1 LRAVSARLGGGEA
14 MTEFTW
20 EGVTFT
26 VRLRS
31 DGIAVFRDK
40 AHLGGPWS
48 VAASIICCTGA
59 AASFK
64 RALRKAVDSLPK
76 EVRV

>member
-1 LRAVSARLGGGEA
+1 

-40 AHLGGPWS
+40 AHLGGPS
-48 VAASIICCTGA
+48 QRGISGIQRNSASGSGSIG
-59 AASFK
+59 
-64 RALRKAVDSLPK
+64 LDVGSLTS
-76 EVRV
+76 

>member
-1 LRAVSARLGGGEA
+1 

-31 DGIAVFRDK
+31 DGMAVYRDK

-48 VAASIICCTGA
+48 VAGATLCNSSIDAG
-59 AASFK
+59 FR
-64 RALRKAVDSLPK
+64 RALTRAVESINS
-76 EVRV
+76 